1 MIFRIDICSSGGYI
15 MEKRKDDTVRKTAEK
30 GIREIAEATGFN
42 ISTVSRALNNRSGVS
57 AESAAKILRTA
68 LEFGYRSG
76 KTPVYAVLLPETSQG
91 LGWYS
96 LNMLD
101 ALRRVAMERGFLLEI
116 VFSDHAE
123 ILRERCLAGIISFD
137 YSSQIVRKLSVAL
150 PVVCINDFSWHIAD
164 VYSVCSNIA
173 HGVRNAVSLLVSYGH
188 RKIGMLINGDS
199 ATESNR
205 ERAAAFE
212 ECRIRYALAPE
223 SALCFRAEESGQ
235 NSPYLYGSMRT
246 LTERGVTAVI
256 NCGESESV
264 EALAAL
270 RLCGL
275 RVPQDLSLICWEVPR
290 FSKFLEPPLT
300 TVQQNFPRLAE
311 EAFNMLERLI
321 RKESVTADVLVDCLL
336 HERGSVSVPPAGR

>member
-1 MIFRIDICSSGGYI
+1 MKGF
-15 MEKRKDDTVRKTAEK
+15 TVRKAAGK

-57 AESAAKILRTA
+57 AEASAKILQTA
-68 LEFGYRSG
+68 REFGYRNG
-76 KTPVYAVLLPETSQG
+76 GTPVYAVLLPETSQG

-101 ALRRVAMERGFLLEI
+101 ALRKTAVERGYLLEI

-123 ILRERCLAGIISFD
+123 ILRERCVSGIVSFD
-137 YSSQIVRKLSVAL
+137 YSSQIVRKLSVVL

-173 HGVRNAVSLLVSYGH
+173 HGIRSAVSLLVSYGL

-199 ATESNR
+199 ATECNR

-212 ECRIRYALAPE
+212 ESRIRYALAPE
-223 SALCFRAEESGQ
+223 SAVCFRLEDSGDRS
-235 NSPYLYGSMRT
+235 SPYLYGSMRT

-270 RLCGL
+270 RLCGS
-275 RVPQDLSLICWEVPR
+275 RVPQDVSLICWEVPR

-336 HERGSVSVPPAGR
+336 HERNSVSVPPSGR